1 MRTHVHKNSKHTV
14 NSVVC
19 IGGHGVVTSCRLY
32 TQSTYV
38 PFCFNPYLKKVIFF
52 FHSTN
57 VTIDWLLNCLSIL
70 LLAQVPL
77 SSARV
82 ALKCPCCHRTS
93 NPSDCRVTEVSLGR
107 PKWPES
113 AHVITSIV
121 GWWSW
126 VASGQVRCCAVSSCL
141 PRYTLFNPTG
151 NCQLQSPLVAAV
163 SSSECPRIK

>member
-93 NPSDCRVTEVSLGR
+93 NPKWLSGHRSVFGSAQVARKCPCDHLNCRL
-107 PKWPES
+107 
-113 AHVITSIV
+113 VILSCL
-121 GWWSW
+121 W
-126 VASGQVRCCAVSSCL
+126 AGQVLCCLLLSTQV
-141 PRYTLFNPTG
+141 YF
-151 NCQLQSPLVAAV
+151 V
-163 SSSECPRIK
+163 